1 MKLLPFWQKILKKD
15 LLNVVL
21 MEEKESIQR
30 ARPSS
35 INEQT
40 VNDLTTNKLEVWT
53 FVESQHN
60 KIEGASV
67 KTMDNCY

>member
-1 MKLLPFWQKILKKD
+1 MKLLKKD

-21 MEEKESIQR
+21 MEEKESTQR

-40 VNDLTTNKLEVWT
+40 VKDLTTNKLEVLT

-67 KTMDNCY
+67 KTMDSCY